1 MPKLTKIANFYGVW
15 KRKKQRERERDIMI
29 IKVKERLDYRDA
41 LLIMNY
47 LVVIGINI
55 PKTDE

>member
-1 MPKLTKIANFYGVW
+1 
-15 KRKKQRERERDIMI
+15 MI

-47 LVVIGINI
+47 LVVIGIIN